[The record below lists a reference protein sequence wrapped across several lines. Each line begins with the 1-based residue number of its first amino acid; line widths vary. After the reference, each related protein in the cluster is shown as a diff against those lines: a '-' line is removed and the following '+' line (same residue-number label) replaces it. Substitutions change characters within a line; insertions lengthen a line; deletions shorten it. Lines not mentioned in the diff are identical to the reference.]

1 MNVRTVVLLGDDDIR
16 SQVRA
21 SLKSERNVDIVAEFC
36 ALQPRHLGSIDEMN
50 PDLVILDCS
59 SRRINPLLAMSDLA
73 KTASRPQVV
82 AVLAEGGIVDFKAIA
97 RLNPASFVNSPAGLR
112 RAVLA
117 APLPAPVHGVAA

>member
-1 MNVRTVVLLGDDDIR
+1 MNVRTIVLLGDDDIR

-21 SLKSERNVDIVAEFC
+21 SLKGERNVDIVAEYC
-36 ALQPRHLGSIDEMN
+36 ALQPRHLGGIDEMN

-59 SRRINPLLAMSDLA
+59 SRTINPLLAMSDLA

-82 AVLAEGGIVDFKAIA
+82 AVLAEGGVVDFKAIA

-112 RAVLA
+112 RAVLE
-117 APLPAPVHGVAA
+117 APMPAPMHGVAA

>member
-21 SLKSERNVDIVAEFC
+21 SLKGERNVDIVAEFC
-36 ALQPRHLGSIDEMN
+36 ALPPRHLGSIDEMS

-59 SRRINPLLAMSDLA
+59 SRTINPLLAMNELA
-73 KTASRPQVV
+73 KTASRPHVV
-82 AVLAEGGIVDFKAIA
+82 AVLAEGGIVDFKAVS

-112 RAVLA
+112 RAVLDA
-117 APLPAPVHGVAA
+117 LLPAPAHGVAA